1 MDLYNFSFVKTH
13 LDRNYHR
20 KEFSPTS
27 VRYNNL
33 LCLKKDMRRTSSP
46 FSLHISQVLH
56 SIHFHSY
63 PRNVSPISPSS
74 IHVGCPRYYDELH
87 RIIPKKNGK
96 VPLRP
101 QSEQVTIC
109 SGFFSRFLLLF
120 PPQNPQSFSRRGFRF
135 RFNGF

>member
-1 MDLYNFSFVKTH
+1 MNLYIFSIVKTH
-13 LDRNYHR
+13 LDHNYHR

-74 IHVGCPRYYDELH
+74 IQVGCPRYYDELH
-87 RIIPKKNGK
+87 RIISKKERESTTASTVGASNHMFGF
-96 VPLRP
+96 LF
-101 QSEQVTIC
+101 SISTIV
-109 SGFFSRFLLLF
+109 SPAESTVLLATRL
-120 PPQNPQSFSRRGFRF
+120 SFSL
-135 RFNGF
+135 